1 MYEFLETIKILF
13 IALGIA
19 LAIMLALALLMAYP
33 TVAYE
38 KYACRK
44 TAEKMGKEWIYEVIP
59 GCMIKV
65 EDGSYID
72 IRQYRVVE

>member
-1 MYEFLETIKILF
+1 MDEFLDTFKILF

-19 LAIMLALALLMAYP
+19 LAIMLAFALLMAGP
-33 TVAYE
+33 VVAYE

-44 TAEKMGKEWIYEVIP
+44 MAEKMGKEWSYEVVP

-72 IRQYRVVE
+72 IRQYRVIE

>member
-1 MYEFLETIKILF
+1 MDDILEIVKGLFL
-13 IALGIA
+13 ALGLA
-19 LAIMLALALLMAYP
+19 LAIFLALALLMTGP
-33 TVAYE
+33 TVAYS

-44 TAEKMGKEWIYEVIP
+44 TAEKMGKEWIYEVVP